1 MAISVKI
8 ELKNVHR
15 RTLRAYNLCL
25 ITCNSQ
31 FWLRITTSRGLIPP
45 YRTIFERVRFF
56 NWALTTMRTM
66 KHLSHLSFFILL
78 VATQNGLAQ
87 ESAPTPQQTAGAVVE
102 LSENADEN
110 TNSTVVYGAEFFAQY
125 SPVTAKDMLDR
136 IPGVSLRGGGR
147 GGGNRGLGTGGNLL
161 INGQRIAGKDN
172 SASDQL
178 ERITAEE
185 VERIEIIRDTTGALN
200 VRGASEVIN
209 VILVAVESRSSTTVE
224 LISRLNHD
232 EKFETGGSV
241 AWSQQIGNFQA
252 LVNLKSRPRYE
263 NRDNREVRLGPNGEL
278 LGTLFETT
286 IREQDEQSFSTNL
299 SYSLGPH
306 RAQLNAL
313 VSEGDHPRPV
323 RRDFVD
329 FTDAGVINSI
339 QKEQVENEESNWEVG
354 GDYEFNFGNGSRL
367 AVLFVANNE
376 IRNSVRERF
385 EADSVDIGLSKNLFI
400 DSRREISE
408 FIVQSN
414 YNFSLNEGQSLR
426 VGFERADTQLD
437 SSLLIGSSFGTE
449 APSESVGGLSP
460 LSSISNPGT
469 NVQEIRYEGFAFH
482 NWTLSDRSSLESS
495 IVYETSEI
503 SQTGAVRKSRD
514 FQFWRPSLDYRFN
527 ITDNFRFRATIKRD
541 VSQLSFFSFAATT
554 NEDDRDLN
562 ALAGNPELEPQTSWS
577 YEAELEYRLPNDGG
591 VLSSSIAH
599 TDIDNYIGRINATI
613 DPAQP
618 LSATGNVAPAKR
630 WSMFNRASI
639 RLNRLN
645 LPDAILGVT
654 VGLFD
659 SEILDPFLLTEQRIG
674 GRGFVGINFRHDI
687 TPLGLSYGVNY
698 SHSILGGNYDIDIQ
712 TITRN
717 DRENSLNLFVSKVW
731 LEDWTFR
738 LETDNTLDA
747 SRCRLRQRF
756 DGTTIDG
763 SLALIQDSCSSRYR
777 RWTLSI
783 QTTF

>member
-1 MAISVKI
+1 MVS
-8 ELKNVHR
+8 
-15 RTLRAYNLCL
+15 
-25 ITCNSQ
+25 
-31 FWLRITTSRGLIPP
+31 
-45 YRTIFERVRFF
+45 
-56 NWALTTMRTM
+56 M
-66 KHLSHLSFFILL
+66 KQLSLLSLFILL
-78 VATQNGLAQ
+78 VTTQNGLAQ
-87 ESAPTPQQTAGAVVE
+87 EITPSPQQAAGA
-102 LSENADEN
+102 LAGTSANADEDA
-110 TNSTVVYGAEFFAQY
+110 NSTVVYNAEFFAQY

-136 IPGVSLRGGGR
+136 IPGVSLRNGGR
-147 GGGNRGLGTGGNLL
+147 GGGGRGLGTGGNLL

-178 ERITAEE
+178 ERITAAE
-185 VERIEIIRDTTGALN
+185 VESIEIIRDTTGALN

-209 VILVAVESRSSTTVE
+209 VILVAVESRSSTTIE
-224 LISRLNHD
+224 LINRLNHD
-232 EKFETGGSV
+232 DEFETGGSV

-252 LVNLKSRPRYE
+252 LVNLRSRPNYE
-263 NRDNREVRLGPNGEL
+263 NRDNREVRLGPDGEL
-278 LGTLFETT
+278 LGTLFQTT
-286 IREQDEQSFSTNL
+286 IRDKDEQNFSTNL
-299 SYSLGPH
+299 SYRLGPH
-306 RAQLNAL
+306 RMQLNAL

-329 FTDAGVINSI
+329 FTGAGVVNSI
-339 QKEQVENEESNWEVG
+339 QEEQVENEENNWEVG
-354 GDYEFNFGNGSRL
+354 GDYEFNFDNGSRL

-385 EADSVDIGLSKNLFI
+385 EADPAEVGLSKNLFI

-408 FIVQSN
+408 SIVQTN
-414 YNFSLNEGQSLR
+414 YNFSLSEGQSLR
-426 VGFERADTQLD
+426 VGFERADTQLN

-449 APSESVGGLSP
+449 PLSESVGGLSP
-460 LSSISNPGT
+460 LSSISNSGT
-469 NVQEIRYEGFAFH
+469 KVQEIRYEGFAFH

-503 SQTGAVRKSRD
+503 SQTGAVSKTRD
-514 FQFWRPSLDYRFN
+514 FQFWRPSVDYRFN
-527 ITDNFRFRATIKRD
+527 ITDNFRFRATIERS
-541 VSQLSFFSFAATT
+541 VSQLSFSSFAATS
-554 NEDDRDLN
+554 NDEDRDLN
-562 ALAGNPELEPQTSWS
+562 ALAGNPELEPETSWS
-577 YEAELEYRLPNDGG
+577 YEAGLEYRLPNDGG
-591 VLSSSIAH
+591 VLSSNIGY

-613 DPAQP
+613 DPDQP

-639 RLNRLN
+639 RLNRFN

-659 SEILDPFLLTEQRIG
+659 SEIIDPFLQTEQRLG

-687 TPLGLSYGVNY
+687 TPLGLSYGIDY
-698 SHSILGGNYDIDIQ
+698 SHSIWGGQKDIDIQ

-717 DRENSLNLFVSKVW
+717 DRERSLDLFVSKVW
-731 LEDWTFR
+731 FDDWTFR

-747 SRCRLRQRF
+747 SRCRFRQRF
-756 DGTTIDG
+756 DGTTING

-777 RWTLSI
+777 RWTLSV

>member
-1 MAISVKI
+1 
-8 ELKNVHR
+8 
-15 RTLRAYNLCL
+15 
-25 ITCNSQ
+25 
-31 FWLRITTSRGLIPP
+31 
-45 YRTIFERVRFF
+45 
-56 NWALTTMRTM
+56 M
-66 KHLSHLSFFILL
+66 KQLSHLSLFILL

-87 ESAPTPQQTAGAVVE
+87 ETTPSPQQAAGVLAGT
-102 LSENADEN
+102 SASADEDA
-110 TNSTVVYGAEFFAQY
+110 NSTVVYNAEFFAQY

-136 IPGVSLRGGGR
+136 IPGVSLRNGGG
-147 GGGNRGLGTGGNLL
+147 GGGGRGLGTGGNLL

-178 ERITAEE
+178 ERITAAE
-185 VERIEIIRDTTGALN
+185 VESIEIIRDTTGALN

-224 LISRLNHD
+224 LINRLNHD
-232 EKFETGGSV
+232 GKFETGGSV

-252 LVNLKSRPRYE
+252 LVNLRSRPNYE
-263 NRDNREVRLGPNGEL
+263 NRDNREVRLGPGGEL
-278 LGTLFETT
+278 LGTLFQTT
-286 IREQDEQSFSTNL
+286 IRDKDEQNFSTNL
-299 SYSLGPH
+299 SYRLGPH
-306 RAQLNAL
+306 RMQLNAL

-329 FTDAGVINSI
+329 FTGAGVVNSI
-339 QKEQVENEESNWEVG
+339 QEEQVENEENNWEVG
-354 GDYEFNFGNGSRL
+354 GDYEFNFDNGSRL

-385 EADSVDIGLSKNLFI
+385 EADPAEVGLSKNLFI

-408 FIVQSN
+408 SIVQTN
-414 YNFSLNEGQSLR
+414 YNFSLSEGQSLR
-426 VGFERADTQLD
+426 VGFERADTQLN

-449 APSESVGGLSP
+449 PFSESVGGLSP
-460 LSSISNPGT
+460 LSSISNSGT
-469 NVQEIRYEGFAFH
+469 KVQEIRYEGFAFH
-482 NWTLSDRSSLESS
+482 NWTLSARSSLESS

-503 SQTGAVRKSRD
+503 SQTGAVSKIRD
-514 FQFWRPSLDYRFN
+514 FQYWRPSLDYRFN
-527 ITDNFRFRATIKRD
+527 ITDNFRFRATIERS
-541 VSQLSFFSFAATT
+541 VSQLSFSSFAATT

-562 ALAGNPELEPQTSWS
+562 ALAGNPELEPQTSWN

-599 TDIDNYIGRINATI
+599 TDIDNYIGRINATV
-613 DPAQP
+613 DPDQP

-639 RLNRLN
+639 RLSRLN
-645 LPDAILGVT
+645 LPNAILGVT
-654 VGLFD
+654 IGLFD
-659 SEILDPFLLTEQRIG
+659 SEIIDPFLQTEQRLG

-687 TPLGLSYGVNY
+687 TPLGLSYGIDY
-698 SHSILGGNYDIDIQ
+698 SHSIWGGNYDIDIQ

-717 DRENSLNLFVSKVW
+717 DRERSLDLFVSKVW
-731 LEDWTFR
+731 FDDWTFR
-738 LETDNTLDA
+738 LESDNTLGA
-747 SRCRLRQRF
+747 SRCRFRQRF

-777 RWTLSI
+777 RLTLSV

>member
-1 MAISVKI
+1 
-8 ELKNVHR
+8 
-15 RTLRAYNLCL
+15 
-25 ITCNSQ
+25 
-31 FWLRITTSRGLIPP
+31 
-45 YRTIFERVRFF
+45 
-56 NWALTTMRTM
+56 M
-66 KHLSHLSFFILL
+66 KQLSHLSLFILL
-78 VATQNGLAQ
+78 VTTQNGLAQ
-87 ESAPTPQQTAGAVVE
+87 EITPSPQQAAGA
-102 LSENADEN
+102 LAGTSANADEDA
-110 TNSTVVYGAEFFAQY
+110 NSTVVYNAEFFAQY

-136 IPGVSLRGGGR
+136 IPGVSLRNGGG
-147 GGGNRGLGTGGNLL
+147 GGGGRGLGTGGNLL

-178 ERITAEE
+178 ERITAAE
-185 VERIEIIRDTTGALN
+185 VESIEIIRDTTGALN

-209 VILVAVESRSSTTVE
+209 VILVAVESRSSTTIE
-224 LISRLNHD
+224 LINRLNHD
-232 EKFETGGSV
+232 GEFETGGSV

-252 LVNLKSRPRYE
+252 LVNLRSRPNYE
-263 NRDNREVRLGPNGEL
+263 NRDNREVRLGPDGEL
-278 LGTLFETT
+278 LGTLFQTT
-286 IREQDEQSFSTNL
+286 IRDKDEHNFSANL

-306 RAQLNAL
+306 RMQLNAL

-329 FTDAGVINSI
+329 FTGAGVVNSI
-339 QKEQVENEESNWEVG
+339 QEEQVENEENNWEVG
-354 GDYEFNFGNGSRL
+354 GDYEFNFDNGSRL

-385 EADSVDIGLSKNLFI
+385 EADPAEVGLSKNLFI

-408 FIVQSN
+408 SIVQTN
-414 YNFSLNEGQSLR
+414 YNFSLSEGQSLR
-426 VGFERADTQLD
+426 VGFERADTQLN

-449 APSESVGGLSP
+449 PLSESVGGLSP
-460 LSSISNPGT
+460 LSSISNSGT
-469 NVQEIRYEGFAFH
+469 KVQEIRYEGFAFH

-503 SQTGAVRKSRD
+503 SQTGAVNKTRD
-514 FQFWRPSLDYRFN
+514 FQYWRPSLDYRFN
-527 ITDNFRFRATIKRD
+527 ITDNFRFRATIERS
-541 VSQLSFFSFAATT
+541 VSQLSFSSFAATT

-562 ALAGNPELEPQTSWS
+562 ALAGNPELEPQTSWN

-591 VLSSSIAH
+591 VLSSSISH
-599 TDIDNYIGRINATI
+599 TDIDNYIGRINATV
-613 DPAQP
+613 DPDQP

-639 RLNRLN
+639 RLSRLN
-645 LPDAILGVT
+645 LPNAILGVT
-654 VGLFD
+654 IGLFD
-659 SEILDPFLLTEQRIG
+659 SEIIDPFLQTEQRLG

-687 TPLGLSYGVNY
+687 TPLGLSYGIDY
-698 SHSILGGNYDIDIQ
+698 SHSIWGGNYDIDIQ

-717 DRENSLNLFVSKVW
+717 DRERSLDLFVSKVW
-731 LEDWTFR
+731 FDDWTFR
-738 LETDNTLDA
+738 LESDNTLGA
-747 SRCRLRQRF
+747 SRCRFRQRF

-777 RWTLSI
+777 RLTLSV